1 MIFIKAWEDFRK
13 ATRYD
18 SAPLE
23 LVIIGIINTPRPNG
37 AKKRAGNWNPE
48 KSYKHRSSN
57 RASDLSQ
64 PTVTCW
70 RGSQGNKYQTLLS
83 PYSSVS

>member
-37 AKKRAGNWNPE
+37 AKKRAEMGMARMTEGPACAKGLRWEQKNTF
-48 KSYKHRSSN
+48 K
-57 RASDLSQ
+57 
-64 PTVTCW
+64 
-70 RGSQGNKYQTLLS
+70 
-83 PYSSVS
+83 